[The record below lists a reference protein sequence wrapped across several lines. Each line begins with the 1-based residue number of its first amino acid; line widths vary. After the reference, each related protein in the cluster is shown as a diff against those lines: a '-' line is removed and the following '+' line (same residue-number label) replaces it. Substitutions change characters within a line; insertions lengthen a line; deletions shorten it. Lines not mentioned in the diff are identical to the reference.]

1 MASKSSDLSTASSYA
16 STSDDSD
23 ASSLVS
29 LVCSEVEGLTK
40 DLASP
45 PIPREVVY
53 HPENS
58 SLCHPNYQAEPEFSM
73 DVDIAPEDAPRDVPR
88 GKSICHSL
96 HTKNKLVF
104 VSFDLETGG
113 ERCGIIQ
120 MSAQIFRIQNNEAEV
135 EVNVFNEYV
144 SPGRDAVWNEKAC
157 AASYGLRR
165 KYEKNCKCRYN

>member
-1 MASKSSDLSTASSYA
+1 VIQYKRNSEMTSKSSDLSTASSYA

-58 SLCHPNYQAEPEFSM
+58 SLFHPNYQAEPEFSM
-73 DVDIAPEDAPRDVPR
+73 DVDIEPEDAPRDVPR

-96 HTKNKLVF
+96 T
-104 VSFDLETGG
+104 
-113 ERCGIIQ
+113 
-120 MSAQIFRIQNNEAEV
+120 
-135 EVNVFNEYV
+135 
-144 SPGRDAVWNEKAC
+144 
-157 AASYGLRR
+157 LRTS
-165 KYEKNCKCRYN
+165 